1 MPSIIPGFEYDIF
14 ISYRQKDNRSD
25 QWVTNFV
32 QALREE
38 MDATFKEEI
47 SIYFD
52 EKPFDG
58 LHGHYEVDDSLREKL
73 RFLIYFYQTIKD

>member
-1 MPSIIPGFEYDIF
+1 MTSLSPIARTIIRKG
-14 ISYRQKDNRSD
+14 
-25 QWVTNFV
+25 WVTEFINR
-32 QALREE
+32 LNREIKS
-38 MDATFKEEI
+38 TFKEEI

-52 EKPFDG
+52 QKPFDG

>member
-1 MPSIIPGFEYDIF
+1 
-14 ISYRQKDNRSD
+14 
-25 QWVTNFV
+25 
-32 QALREE
+32 